1 MSKKD
6 YSKQVQQYIELVGG
20 SVNISSLT
28 HCVTRLRFAIK
39 DKSLV
44 KMDEIKKVEGTMGCQ
59 WAGEQ
64 FQIIIGGHVSDVYD
78 AMCDT
83 LGIDKKPSVEATLG
97 EEKKSFK
104 DKLLGT
110 LSGIFL
116 PAMPLIIGGGMIKAF
131 CMMFLSLGLVN
142 PASGMFTLMMAI
154 GDAPFKFMPLVLGYS
169 TAKQFKMNPMLG
181 MGIGAALMYN
191 SIQGVDIDLFGFTV
205 NATYEG
211 TILPIIF
218 VVIFGSYVERF
229 ARKIS
234 PKLLSSFLIPVITFV
249 VTVPIGFALIGPV
262 FNAVAQGIC
271 DGIMWLYSNTPVVAA
286 SILGAFWQILVVF
299 GMHSVFSSIAVMQ
312 LTSGTGT
319 PILAMIF
326 PAFFAQAMTVW
337 AICLKTKSEKL
348 RSVSMSAGIS
358 ALLGVTEPAIYSVT
372 LPRLKYFIISCI
384 GTMCGAIV
392 MALTG
397 TLRYSLG
404 GLGFFCIPTFFGEGV
419 SVTSV
424 LISIAISLVAAGLV
438 SFVLTFITYK
448 DAEADLENE

>member
-1 MSKKD
+1 MATKNYDAQVSKF
-6 YSKQVQQYIELVGG
+6 IELVGG
-20 SVNISSLT
+20 AENISSLM

-39 DKSLV
+39 DKGLV
-44 KMDEIKKVEGTMGCQ
+44 KVDEIKKAEGAMGCQ

-64 FQIIIGGHVSDVYD
+64 FQIIIGGHVGDVYD
-78 AMCDT
+78 AMCKQ
-83 LGIDKKPSVEATLG
+83 LGIAKTAQVDENLG
-97 EEKKSFK
+97 DEKKSFK

-110 LSGIFL
+110 LSGIFM

-131 CMMFLSLGLVN
+131 MMMFLSLHWVN
-142 PASGMFTLMMAI
+142 PASGMFSMMMAI

-181 MGIGAALMYN
+181 MGIGAALMYP
-191 SIQGVDIDLFGFTV
+191 SIQGVELNLLGLTV
-205 NATYEG
+205 TATYEG
-211 TILPIIF
+211 TILPVIF
-218 VVIFGSYVERF
+218 VVLFGSYVEKF
-229 ARKIS
+229 AKKIS
-234 PKLLSSFLIPVITFV
+234 PKILSSFLIPVITFV
-249 VTVPIGFALIGPV
+249 ITVPIGFALIGPI

-271 DGIMWLYSNTPVVAA
+271 DGIMWLYSNVPVLAA
-286 SILGAFWQILVVF
+286 AVLGAAWQVLVVF

-312 LTSGTGT
+312 MSSGTGT

-337 AICLKTKSEKL
+337 AICLKTKSQKM
-348 RSVSMSAGIS
+348 RSISMSAGIS

-372 LPRLKYFIISCI
+372 LPRMKYFIISCI
-384 GTMCGAIV
+384 GTMAGAIV

-419 SVTSV
+419 TFGSVMPA
-424 LISIAISLVAAGLV
+424 IAMSLLAAGAV
-438 SFVLTFITYK
+438 SFVLTFLTYK
-448 DAEADLENE
+448 DAAEDME

>member
-1 MSKKD
+1 MATKNYDAQVSKF
-6 YSKQVQQYIELVGG
+6 IELVGG
-20 SVNISSLT
+20 AENISSLM

-39 DKSLV
+39 DKGLV
-44 KMDEIKKVEGTMGCQ
+44 KVDEIKKAEGAMGCQ

-64 FQIIIGGHVSDVYD
+64 FQIIIGGHVGDVYD
-78 AMCDT
+78 AMCKQ
-83 LGIDKKPSVEATLG
+83 LGIAKTAQVDENLG
-97 EEKKSFK
+97 DEKKSFK

-110 LSGIFL
+110 LSGIFM

-131 CMMFLSLGLVN
+131 MMMFLSLHWVDPSTGLF
-142 PASGMFTLMMAI
+142 SMMMAI

-181 MGIGAALMYN
+181 MGIGAALMYP
-191 SIQGVDIDLFGFTV
+191 SIQGVELNLLGLTV
-205 NATYEG
+205 TATYEG
-211 TILPIIF
+211 TILPVIF
-218 VVIFGSYVERF
+218 VVLFGSYVEKF
-229 ARKIS
+229 AKKIS
-234 PKLLSSFLIPVITFV
+234 PKILSSFLIPVITFV
-249 VTVPIGFALIGPV
+249 ITVPIGFALIGPV

-271 DGIMWLYSNTPVVAA
+271 DGIMWLYSNVPVLAA
-286 SILGAFWQILVVF
+286 AVLGAAWQVLVVF

-312 LTSGTGT
+312 MSSGTGT

-337 AICLKTKSEKL
+337 AICLKTKSQKM
-348 RSVSMSAGIS
+348 RSISMSAGIS

-372 LPRLKYFIISCI
+372 LPRMKYFIISCI
-384 GTMCGAIV
+384 GTMAGAIV

-419 SVTSV
+419 TFGSVMPA
-424 LISIAISLVAAGLV
+424 IAMSLLAAGAV
-438 SFVLTFITYK
+438 SFVLTFLTYK
-448 DAEADLENE
+448 DAAEDME